1 MSSKTILLQD
11 SHIIKDNLV
20 IGHRMNGGPT
30 KTRIQII
37 DRRTG
42 KVLQEIENK
51 TLIPGSQMTACK
63 QFGLDPIVP
72 FPTYNSVLEL
82 ENSHPDYEVDPMN
95 EPITCLW
102 CAGRSGFVKSP
113 NEVLVVSNTD
123 RVEPINDLIPFRY
136 VTPDTDLDVDQRQVY
151 FGRHVNPV
159 NERISY
165 YFKAFDTRPQ
175 LHVRY
180 LDGTEITANM
190 YNIDSSQIGEVYV
203 EMRLAVNRLDF
214 RSYFDQVLGWEN
226 ATISTVSLLTGWYD
240 RTICENPDAEEIDQ
254 IYYRWYQD
262 ILPFSKFNFKEE
274 ELTDLD
280 RAIDFNY
287 QVFY

>member
-1 MSSKTILLQD
+1 MSDIITLRD
-11 SHIIKDNLV
+11 EHIIGDKLT
-20 IGHRMNGGPT
+20 IGHRMNGGVK

-37 DRRTG
+37 DHHTG
-42 KVLQEIENK
+42 VILYEGENK
-51 TLIPGSQMTACK
+51 TLVPGSQMTACK
-63 QFGLDPIVP
+63 QFGIDPVVP
-72 FPTYNSVLEL
+72 FPTYNSVLDL
-82 ENSHPDYEVDPMN
+82 ENSHGDYEIDPMN

-123 RVEPINDLIPFRY
+123 RIEPVDDIIPFRY
-136 VTPDTDLDVDQRQVY
+136 VTPENDLDADQRNVY
-151 FGRHVNPV
+151 FGRHVDPLTD
-159 NERISY
+159 RISY
-165 YFKAFDTRPQ
+165 FFKKFDTRPQ

-180 LDGTEITANM
+180 LDGTEITSNM
-190 YNIDSSQIGEVYV
+190 YEIDSSQIAEVYV

-226 ATISTVSLLTGWYD
+226 ATISTISLCTAWYD
-240 RTICENPDAEEIDQ
+240 RTICENPDADDIDKV
-254 IYYRWYQD
+254 YYRWYQD

-274 ELTDLD
+274 ELDNLD